1 MEKLELIK
9 VPPNKILYNEG
20 EKGDKFYLI
29 KSGSVEI
36 ITSKKKGKK
45 IYKKGETFG
54 ELALLESKKRNETVK
69 TLEQCFLYELD
80 GKIFRKVVKNIN
92 HHELKDRLKFIE
104 LVPIL
109 NTMDSIQLNSLAS
122 SMYAC
127 IFEIQQNIFNEGDI
141 DDCLY
146 IIKEGEVQ
154 CEKDNKVIRILK
166 SRDFFGEY
174 AILFDI
180 PRSLSCFALTK
191 VSCFKIP
198 NSLLNETLGKNYKTI
213 ILKNIMKEAFRN
225 SIYFKFF
232 QSSVYIDPLFND
244 SEIKLYNNSDV
255 IISKDNKDN
264 LKLYIIIAGNLVS
277 SNINN
282 NEILGKRGQLFGE
295 NFIKKGLNLDYDI
308 IAQGECR
315 IIEIKW
321 NFIESLVNIENING
335 KKILSFFSQ
344 LDYMRRTNLFKN
356 TSDNRLM
363 KICSIME
370 KKKFDKGE
378 FIFKEGEIGDKF
390 YFVKKGKV
398 RVLKDNK
405 LIREMEGGSCFGEL
419 SLLINEPR
427 SATIVA
433 CTKCSIYILTKQA
446 FNENIDKN
454 MLDYL
459 YKKISLEDNFKLTLS
474 DLYYNKNL
482 GKGKF
487 GDVSLVHD
495 KKNYYA
501 IKAIDRNETE
511 KHKILIKY
519 VLEER
524 RVLLKLDHP
533 FVMKLV
539 RTFKNEEKIFYLT
552 EFINGKVMGK
562 YLEKREQSRLQNKY
576 ETQFYI
582 SSLFIILN
590 YLNSKNIIHRDLK
603 PDNIMIDEK
612 GYIKLIDFGTAI
624 ILKDFT
630 STIIGTPHYIA
641 PEVLIGKGYNS
652 SCDYWSLGII
662 THELYYNYYPFGN
675 DAYNPID
682 IYRDVLRK
690 EVNLSM
696 KGDPIV
702 NSFIRSLL
710 KKKTSKRLCSL
721 DLAKKHSFFKNF
733 NWEDLED
740 FKITPPYIPKSTPL
754 KNFDECT
761 QKYIEHIK
769 YEYIRKRNNNSSL
782 SSFDDDDNEYP
793 SNWVDEF

>member
-1 MEKLELIK
+1 
-9 VPPNKILYNEG
+9 
-20 EKGDKFYLI
+20 
-29 KSGSVEI
+29 
-36 ITSKKKGKK
+36 
-45 IYKKGETFG
+45 
-54 ELALLESKKRNETVK
+54 
-69 TLEQCFLYELD
+69 
-80 GKIFRKVVKNIN
+80 
-92 HHELKDRLKFIE
+92 
-104 LVPIL
+104 
-109 NTMDSIQLNSLAS
+109 MDSIQLNSLAS
-122 SMYAC
+122 SMYNC
-127 IFEIQQNIFNEGDI
+127 IYEIQQNIFNEGDV

-154 CEKDNKVIRILK
+154 CEKDNKIIRILK

-180 PRSLSCFALTK
+180 PRSLSCIALTK

-198 NSLLNETLGKNYKTI
+198 NSLLVEILGKDFKIY
-213 ILKNIMKEAFRN
+213 ILKCIMKEAFRN
-225 SIYFKFF
+225 SIHLKFF
-232 QSSVYIDPLFND
+232 QSFSYIDNLFAN
-244 SEIKLYNNSDV
+244 SEIKLYNNDDV
-255 IISKDNKDN
+255 VISKDNKDEM
-264 LKLYIIIAGNLVS
+264 KLYIIIAGNLIS
-277 SNINN
+277 SINHQ
-282 NEILGKRGQLFGE
+282 EILAKRGQLFGE
-295 NFIKKGLNLDYDI
+295 NFIKKGLNINYDI

-321 NFIESLVNIENING
+321 VQIQSLINIENING
-335 KKILSFFSQ
+335 KKLLSFLSQ
-344 LDYMRRTNLFKN
+344 LEYMRRTNLFKN
-356 TSDNRLM
+356 TSDIRLI
-363 KICSIME
+363 KICSAMT
-370 KKKFDKGE
+370 KMKFEKGE

-390 YFVKKGKV
+390 YLVKKGRVK
-398 RVLKDNK
+398 VLKETK
-405 LIREMEGGSCFGEL
+405 FIREMEAGSCFGEL

-427 SATIVA
+427 SATIETS
-433 CTKCSIYILTKQA
+433 TKCSVYILTKQA

-454 MLDYL
+454 MLEYFH
-459 YKKISLEDNFKLTLS
+459 KKIALEDNFKLTLN
-474 DLYYNKNL
+474 DLYFCKNL

-487 GDVSLVHD
+487 GNVALVHD

-501 IKAIDRNETE
+501 IKSVSRNAAE
-511 KHKILIKY
+511 KQKILIKY
-519 VLEER
+519 FLEER

-539 RTFKNEEKIFYLT
+539 KTFKNEENVFYLT
-552 EFINGKVMGK
+552 EYINGKVMGK
-562 YLEKREQSRLQNKY
+562 YLEKRDKNNLHNIS

-603 PDNIMIDEK
+603 PDNIMINEK

-630 STIIGTPHYIA
+630 STITGTPHYIA

-675 DAYNPID
+675 DATNPMD
-682 IYRDVLRK
+682 IYRQVLKR

-702 NSFIRSLL
+702 NSFIRCLL

-721 DLAKKHSFFKNF
+721 DSAKKHSFFKNF
-733 NWEDLED
+733 NWEDLVE
-740 FKITPPYIPKSTPL
+740 FKIQPPFIPQFTHL
-754 KNFDECT
+754 ERFDEKK
-761 QKYIEHIK
+761 QKYEEHIK
-769 YEYIRKRNNNSSL
+769 YEEMRNGDNNTLL
-782 SSFDDDDNEYP
+782 SSYDDDGDIIYP